1 MQESKEEIVQKI
13 VYEEY
18 MPALQNH
25 VYNVLI
31 QYGEQVIR
39 NYELTQQVGLNL
51 TYTNRNEFDPSDI
64 TNEMVD
70 EIIHVIQNDE
80 VPTKQ

>member
-1 MQESKEEIVQKI
+1 MQESKEKIVQKI

-31 QYGEQVIR
+31 QYGDQVIR

>member
-18 MPALQNH
+18 IPALRNH